1 MDHTLLT
8 AREVADL
15 LRLNVETIYRL
26 VQRDGLPAAK
36 IGGQWRFGAVEV
48 RGWVRGK
55 RGENAHAISKQAQ
68 EEDTPGRGA
77 AQGLV

>member
-8 AREVADL
+8 TQEVADL

-26 VQRDGLPAAK
+26 VQREGLPAAK
-36 IGGQWRFGAVEV
+36 IGGQWRFWAAEV

-55 RGENAHAISKQAQ
+55 RGDNTQAISRKSQG
-68 EEDTPGRGA
+68 EDT
-77 AQGLV
+77 